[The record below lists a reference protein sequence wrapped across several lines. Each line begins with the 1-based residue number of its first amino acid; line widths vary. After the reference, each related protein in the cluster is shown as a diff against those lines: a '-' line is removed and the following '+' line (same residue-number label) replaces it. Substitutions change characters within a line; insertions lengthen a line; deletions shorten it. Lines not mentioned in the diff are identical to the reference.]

1 MDRQSK
7 FNIGEGLGNDLM
19 KTKRFIVTGC
29 SAKDGIARA
38 LHDLMKPIDKDNFRE
53 KKRINYKVVM
63 MIIKKSMGTR

>member
-29 SAKDGIARA
+29 GAKDGIARA

-53 KKRINYKVVM
+53 KK
-63 MIIKKSMGTR
+63 